1 MEKWDFTLKGRI
13 WSRNCW
19 EMDFV
24 SIFEFFL
31 KNDMEHLKK
40 GSERQ
45 FKQLSN
51 GIAEIHILDKPKK
64 GNF

>member
-1 MEKWDFTLKGRI
+1 
-13 WSRNCW
+13 
-19 EMDFV
+19 
-24 SIFEFFL
+24 
-31 KNDMEHLKK
+31 MEHLKK